1 MSKFAHEELE
11 ATAAP
16 GDGEDD
22 NNGFDLADYASEK
35 EALDEAETVMAKSE
49 TLCAKRDPEEEPF
62 KSKYL
67 AREALKHAITRLEPY
82 ADSPLALST
91 AARLQWR
98 IGSIC
103 MDVEETGQS
112 VHHFKAALQLWRPQ
126 IVDAVE
132 ALPFDAVTGSTKEE
146 KERAKFEAG
155 GGHEDD
161 KKLVRFV
168 SGSYCRG
175 DLVGRVRVGVACEV
189 S

>member
-16 GDGEDD
+16 GDDD
-22 NNGFDLADYASEK
+22 DDGFDLADYASEK
-35 EALDEAETVMAKSE
+35 EALEEAETAMAKSE

-67 AREALKHAITRLEPY
+67 AREALKHAILRLEPY
-82 ADSPLALST
+82 ADSQVALST

-126 IVDAVE
+126 IVDAIE

-155 GGHEDD
+155 GGHEGD
-161 KKLVRFV
+161 KKLVIIL
-168 SGSYCRG
+168 Y
-175 DLVGRVRVGVACEV
+175 LL
-189 S
+189 